1 MRFLPLVYSAIMR
14 KPARAVLTLLSV
26 VMAFTLFGLTI
37 GLNATFNAIEETSR
51 ADLIFVNPRFG
62 EPLPIAMGRQI
73 SAIPGVAKVDAQG
86 VLFGYHQEKKNNEFV
101 LMLDDNVRKVRT
113 EWPLPAAHWD
123 MIAHNRTGV
132 VISRIT
138 AARWHLAP
146 GSDFVLAT
154 PAIAKADGTNSWTL
168 HVLAVAE
175 DMPAF
180 FNGYMFGNF
189 DYFDK
194 GRPAADQ
201 GKAGFFEVLANDPDQ
216 AAEVGKQ
223 IVSHFANSAT
233 PVQTITE
240 KAANQSSGTGL
251 DLMAVT
257 RRVAVI
263 GLFMILFLTA
273 NVIAQSVRERFA
285 EFATLKTI
293 GFTDPAVLGLVVL
306 EAAVP
311 CVLGALLG
319 VGVAASFAKA
329 MPRLFPPGFAI
340 PVPTMTPMVFVWA
353 LISAVFVAL
362 ASSVLPVLRLKRMD
376 IATALARR

>member
-1 MRFLPLVYSAIMR
+1 MKFLPLVYSAIMR
-14 KPARAVLTLLSV
+14 KPARAILTLLSV

-62 EPLPIAMGRQI
+62 EPLPIAMDRQI
-73 SAIPGVAKVDAQG
+73 SAIPGVAKVDAQS
-86 VLFGYHQEKKNNEFV
+86 VLFGYHQDKKNNQFV
-101 LMLDDNVRKVRT
+101 LMVDDNVHKVRPD
-113 EWPLPAAHWD
+113 WPLSPAQWD
-123 MIAHNRTGV
+123 MIAHNRTGI

-138 AARWHLAP
+138 ATRWQLSP

-154 PAIAKADGTNSWTL
+154 PTIAKADGTNSWTL
-168 HVLAVAE
+168 HVLAVVE

-180 FNGYMFGNF
+180 ANGYMLGNF

-194 GRPAADQ
+194 SRPAANQ
-201 GKAGFFEVLANDPDQ
+201 GKADFFEVLANDPGQ

-240 KAANQSSGTGL
+240 KAANQSSGSGL

-257 RRVAVI
+257 RGVAVI
-263 GLFMILFLTA
+263 GLCMILFLTA

-293 GFTDPAVLGLVVL
+293 GFSDAAVLTLVVL

-319 VGVAASFAKA
+319 VGVAAAFAKT

-340 PVPTMTPMVFVWA
+340 PVPTMTPMVFAWA
-353 LISAVFVAL
+353 FISAVLVAL
-362 ASSVLPVLRLKRMD
+362 GSSALPVLRLKRMD